1 MEFLEAS
8 AFTREVYLYMD
19 EDLLRELQARLVADP
34 KAGSVIPGTGGFRKV
49 RVEDP
54 RRGKGR
60 RGGIRVIYYHFEEDE
75 LIWIV
80 TLYDKGEAA
89 DLTAEQR
96 KAMRTAIEREKA
108 ARRARRGR
116 R

>member
-8 AFTREVYLYMD
+8 AFTREVYRYMD
-19 EDLLRELQARLVADP
+19 EDGLRELQARLATDP
-34 KAGSVIPGTGGFRKV
+34 KAGAVMPGTGGFRKV

-60 RGGIRVIYYHFEEDE
+60 RGRLRVIYYHFEEDE
-75 LIWIV
+75 LIWMV
-80 TLYDKGEAA
+80 TLYDKDEAA
-89 DLTAEQR
+89 DLTAEQK

-108 ARRARRGR
+108 ARRARRAR
-116 R
+116 H